1 MAMEKLCMRVRA
13 ERVWSQERRWRG
25 GEMDDDHVINKK
37 HSALCRHKAGVSTSA
52 QSSAHRVSAPGS
64 AEGFLF
70 CRISCTISSRTSR
83 KCLELVEPLERS
95 QETELW
101 VPDSH
106 SETRPCKVAATG
118 PLTTISTTPLTL
130 AISPVLPLSLH
141 QHYTPHAELPRY
153 RATLRCFLYLSP
165 LTICFFFP
173 SREQFT
179 LSCSLPLDESAP
191 LTGLYRFHFHPCVS
205 EGRKEEACCDLVR
218 PAPVRL
224 YLGPLVVTGRHL
236 HNNPCITHLIR
247 LQLGYFIL
255 CEDCYNVKW

>member
-70 CRISCTISSRTSR
+70 CPISCTISSRTSR
-83 KCLELVEPLERS
+83 KGLELVEPLERS

-106 SETRPCKVAATG
+106 SETRPCNVAATG

-165 LTICFFFP
+165 LTICFFFSFKGAIYP
-173 SREQFT
+173 QLQPPAWWKCTTYRSIQV
-179 LSCSLPLDESAP
+179 SLPSMCFRGQERRSLLWPSKASTCKT
-191 LTGLYRFHFHPCVS
+191 L
-205 EGRKEEACCDLVR
+205 
-218 PAPVRL
+218 
-224 YLGPLVVTGRHL
+224 LGATCRHWPPSPHQSL
-236 HNNPCITHLIR
+236 HNSFN
-247 LQLGYFIL
+247 
-255 CEDCYNVKW
+255 